1 MMIRKNNY
9 IILFILSFIFCQD
22 YSLMNIYWNPEY
34 PNKNESV
41 VIYADVSEADYFKY
55 SYQMNIHLSLDGKN
69 YSTYPMYRD
78 YNEGLFVWKY
88 EYILDQNIHF
98 QIDNN
103 STFNN
108 ISINSIELVDNSDTF
123 KKIDL
128 LLAEKKYE
136 ECIGE
141 LKHIINSNLG
151 TPNAAKAEY
160 MIAEIFLNDF
170 EKYAIAANFYETI
183 ISSYPSHYDEVKK
196 SMFTLAYIYANYL
209 DYYTDAILIY
219 NEFKNKYP
227 NDDLISSID
236 YELQNLTKIEKE
248 IKALLNSSK

>member
-1 MMIRKNNY
+1 
-9 IILFILSFIFCQD
+9 
-22 YSLMNIYWNPEY
+22 MNIYWNPEY
-34 PNKNESV
+34 PNKNESI
-41 VIYADVSEADYFKY
+41 VIYVDVSDTDYFKY

-88 EYILDQNIHF
+88 EYILDQNIYF

-103 STFNN
+103 YSFNN
-108 ISINSIELVDNSDTF
+108 ISINIIELVDNPDTF
-123 KKIDL
+123 KKINL

-136 ECIGE
+136 ECIGK
-141 LKHIINSNLG
+141 LKNIINNNFG

-170 EKYAIAANFYETI
+170 EKYAIAANLYETI
-183 ISSYPSHYDEVKK
+183 ISSYPNHYAEVKK

-236 YELQNLTKIEKE
+236 YELQNLTKIDKE

>member
-1 MMIRKNNY
+1 MIRKNNY
-9 IILFILSFIFCQD
+9 IISFIFSFIFCQD

-34 PNKNESV
+34 PNKNESI
-41 VIYADVSEADYFKY
+41 VIYVDVSDTDYFKY

-88 EYILDQNIHF
+88 EYILDQNIYF

-103 STFNN
+103 YSFNN
-108 ISINSIELVDNSDTF
+108 ISINIIELVDNPDTF
-123 KKIDL
+123 KKINL

-136 ECIGE
+136 ECIGK
-141 LKHIINSNLG
+141 LKNIINNNFG

-170 EKYAIAANFYETI
+170 EKYAIAANLYETI
-183 ISSYPSHYDEVKK
+183 ISSYPNHYAEVKK

-236 YELQNLTKIEKE
+236 YELQNLTKIDKE